1 MAERSLLLVLH
12 DVAPETWPDYRP
24 FVEAVDA
31 LGQVPMTWLVVPD
44 FHHRNPLEADEK
56 FCELLSRRVARGDEL
71 ALHGFYHYDDAP
83 PPRTPGQY
91 FMRRIYTWEGE
102 FYALDHAEAKA
113 RLAAGIELFR
123 RRGWPVSASP
133 PATDR
138 GPRSGLERA
147 QCLASRPLLGTQR
160 AAPAGLARS
169 AGDPSRTPSGRHA
182 PSLFPRILAAYPAH
196 PAVRGTPA
204 ADQDR
209 LAGAPPR
216 PGPRGM
222 SRGWLLLFGLIG
234 ASLIPLVLGGS
245 DMFPRLRAFPLDS
258 LLLMFGMI
266 VVCWFINRRGLRPA
280 QTSAVFAVDQL
291 ADLTFFLCAL
301 GAILIYALSHSLSP
315 NMESSLIFSAVFL
328 VGLFVGAVMLIRYLH
343 QVIRFNGRV
352 LARLG
357 VSSRKRLH
365 WGRKILHFRIAL
377 HDSLRLPKR
386 RLLAVFLLSS
396 THWLLRFSVLDL
408 TLRGLG
414 VDIQWAWTFLIQMV
428 SLSAGQLSLIPGG
441 AGGTELTSA
450 ALLAPMIGKST
461 AAAAI
466 VIWRAVTFYFYLVAG
481 GPVFAVL
488 AGRPLLKKLIS
499 SREASS

>member
-1 MAERSLLLVLH
+1 
-12 DVAPETWPDYRP
+12 
-24 FVEAVDA
+24 
-31 LGQVPMTWLVVPD
+31 
-44 FHHRNPLEADEK
+44 
-56 FCELLSRRVARGDEL
+56 
-71 ALHGFYHYDDAP
+71 
-83 PPRTPGQY
+83 
-91 FMRRIYTWEGE
+91 MRRIYTWEGE

-123 RRGWPVSASP
+123 RRGWPLHGFVAPAWLMSAGTRQ
-133 PATDR
+133 AL
-138 GPRSGLERA
+138 GESGLRYTSDPSNLYRLPHLQPIEAPGLVWSARSAWRRGLSWALSEQRRRA
-147 QCLASRPLLGTQR
+147 WR
-160 AAPAGLARS
+160 AAPVIRLDSIRS
-169 AGDPSRTPSGRHA
+169 TCAIAFPANTGCVPCA
-182 PSLFPRILAAYPAH
+182 PCCPR
-196 PAVRGTPA
+196 TPA

-266 VVCWFINRRGLRPA
+266 VVCWFINGLRLRLLLAGRAGKLGQLQSVGIIMASEFAFCATPGGSGGPLTLMALLARRGLRPA

-481 GPVFAVL
+481 GRCSPCSPDA
-488 AGRPLLKKLIS
+488 RC
-499 SREASS
+499 

>member
-1 MAERSLLLVLH
+1 
-12 DVAPETWPDYRP
+12 
-24 FVEAVDA
+24 
-31 LGQVPMTWLVVPD
+31 
-44 FHHRNPLEADEK
+44 
-56 FCELLSRRVARGDEL
+56 
-71 ALHGFYHYDDAP
+71 
-83 PPRTPGQY
+83 
-91 FMRRIYTWEGE
+91 
-102 FYALDHAEAKA
+102 
-113 RLAAGIELFR
+113 
-123 RRGWPVSASP
+123 
-133 PATDR
+133 
-138 GPRSGLERA
+138 
-147 QCLASRPLLGTQR
+147 
-160 AAPAGLARS
+160 
-169 AGDPSRTPSGRHA
+169 
-182 PSLFPRILAAYPAH
+182 
-196 PAVRGTPA
+196 
-204 ADQDR
+204 
-209 LAGAPPR
+209 
-216 PGPRGM
+216 M

-245 DMFPRLRAFPLDS
+245 DMFSRLRAFPLDS

-266 VVCWFINRRGLRPA
+266 VVCWFINGLRLRLLLAGRAGKLGQLQSVGIIMASEFAFCATPGA
-280 QTSAVFAVDQL
+280 GRAVFAVDQL

>member
-1 MAERSLLLVLH
+1 
-12 DVAPETWPDYRP
+12 
-24 FVEAVDA
+24 
-31 LGQVPMTWLVVPD
+31 
-44 FHHRNPLEADEK
+44 
-56 FCELLSRRVARGDEL
+56 
-71 ALHGFYHYDDAP
+71 
-83 PPRTPGQY
+83 
-91 FMRRIYTWEGE
+91 
-102 FYALDHAEAKA
+102 
-113 RLAAGIELFR
+113 
-123 RRGWPVSASP
+123 
-133 PATDR
+133 
-138 GPRSGLERA
+138 
-147 QCLASRPLLGTQR
+147 
-160 AAPAGLARS
+160 
-169 AGDPSRTPSGRHA
+169 
-182 PSLFPRILAAYPAH
+182 
-196 PAVRGTPA
+196 
-204 ADQDR
+204 
-209 LAGAPPR
+209 
-216 PGPRGM
+216 M

-234 ASLIPLVLGGS
+234 ASLIPLVLSGS
-245 DMFPRLRAFPLDS
+245 DMFSRLRAFPLDS

-266 VVCWFINRRGLRPA
+266 VVCWFINGLRLRLLLAGRAGKLGQLQSVGIIMASEFAFCATPGGSGGPLTLMALLARRGLRPA

>member
-1 MAERSLLLVLH
+1 
-12 DVAPETWPDYRP
+12 
-24 FVEAVDA
+24 
-31 LGQVPMTWLVVPD
+31 
-44 FHHRNPLEADEK
+44 
-56 FCELLSRRVARGDEL
+56 
-71 ALHGFYHYDDAP
+71 
-83 PPRTPGQY
+83 
-91 FMRRIYTWEGE
+91 
-102 FYALDHAEAKA
+102 
-113 RLAAGIELFR
+113 
-123 RRGWPVSASP
+123 
-133 PATDR
+133 
-138 GPRSGLERA
+138 
-147 QCLASRPLLGTQR
+147 
-160 AAPAGLARS
+160 
-169 AGDPSRTPSGRHA
+169 
-182 PSLFPRILAAYPAH
+182 
-196 PAVRGTPA
+196 
-204 ADQDR
+204 
-209 LAGAPPR
+209 
-216 PGPRGM
+216 M

-266 VVCWFINRRGLRPA
+266 VVCWFINGLRLRLLLAGRAGKLGQLQSVGIIMASEFAFCATPGGSGGPLTLMALLARRGLRPA

-328 VGLFVGAVMLIRYLH
+328 IGLFVGAVMLIRYLH

-414 VDIQWAWTFLIQMV
+414 VDIQWTWTFLIQMV

>member
-1 MAERSLLLVLH
+1 
-12 DVAPETWPDYRP
+12 
-24 FVEAVDA
+24 
-31 LGQVPMTWLVVPD
+31 
-44 FHHRNPLEADEK
+44 
-56 FCELLSRRVARGDEL
+56 
-71 ALHGFYHYDDAP
+71 
-83 PPRTPGQY
+83 
-91 FMRRIYTWEGE
+91 
-102 FYALDHAEAKA
+102 
-113 RLAAGIELFR
+113 
-123 RRGWPVSASP
+123 
-133 PATDR
+133 
-138 GPRSGLERA
+138 
-147 QCLASRPLLGTQR
+147 
-160 AAPAGLARS
+160 
-169 AGDPSRTPSGRHA
+169 
-182 PSLFPRILAAYPAH
+182 
-196 PAVRGTPA
+196 
-204 ADQDR
+204 
-209 LAGAPPR
+209 
-216 PGPRGM
+216 M

-245 DMFPRLRAFPLDS
+245 DMFSRLRAFPLDS

-266 VVCWFINRRGLRPA
+266 VVCWFINGLRLRLLLAGRAGKLGQLQSVGIIMASEFAFCATPGGSGGPLTLMALLARRGLRPA

-428 SLSAGQLSLIPGG
+428 SAQRRTALADPRRRRRHRTDLGGPAGPHDRQVDGGGGHRHLASGDLLFLPRRRRPGVRRARRTPAAEEADQQSRGFFLSVSSALASPVSLALSWIRRQS
-441 AGGTELTSA
+441 SA
-450 ALLAPMIGKST
+450 APGNS
-461 AAAAI
+461 
-466 VIWRAVTFYFYLVAG
+466 VPSSSPRA
-481 GPVFAVL
+481 
-488 AGRPLLKKLIS
+488 S
-499 SREASS
+499 MS

>member
-1 MAERSLLLVLH
+1 
-12 DVAPETWPDYRP
+12 
-24 FVEAVDA
+24 
-31 LGQVPMTWLVVPD
+31 
-44 FHHRNPLEADEK
+44 
-56 FCELLSRRVARGDEL
+56 
-71 ALHGFYHYDDAP
+71 
-83 PPRTPGQY
+83 
-91 FMRRIYTWEGE
+91 
-102 FYALDHAEAKA
+102 
-113 RLAAGIELFR
+113 
-123 RRGWPVSASP
+123 
-133 PATDR
+133 
-138 GPRSGLERA
+138 
-147 QCLASRPLLGTQR
+147 
-160 AAPAGLARS
+160 
-169 AGDPSRTPSGRHA
+169 
-182 PSLFPRILAAYPAH
+182 
-196 PAVRGTPA
+196 
-204 ADQDR
+204 
-209 LAGAPPR
+209 
-216 PGPRGM
+216 M

-245 DMFPRLRAFPLDS
+245 DMFSRLRAFPLDS

-266 VVCWFINRRGLRPA
+266 VVCWFINGLRLRLLLAGRAGKLGQLQSVGIIMASEFAFCATPGGSGGPLTLMALLARRGLRPA

-315 NMESSLIFSAVFL
+315 NMESSLIFSAVFPGRPVRRRGNADPL
-328 VGLFVGAVMLIRYLH
+328 PAPGDPLQRAGSGAARRVIAQAPALGPQDPAFPHCPARQPAPAETTPAGGLPSQQYA
-343 QVIRFNGRV
+343 
-352 LARLG
+352 LA
-357 VSSRKRLH
+357 
-365 WGRKILHFRIAL
+365 
-377 HDSLRLPKR
+377 
-386 RLLAVFLLSS
+386 
-396 THWLLRFSVLDL
+396 TRFSVLDL

>member
-1 MAERSLLLVLH
+1 
-12 DVAPETWPDYRP
+12 
-24 FVEAVDA
+24 
-31 LGQVPMTWLVVPD
+31 
-44 FHHRNPLEADEK
+44 
-56 FCELLSRRVARGDEL
+56 
-71 ALHGFYHYDDAP
+71 
-83 PPRTPGQY
+83 
-91 FMRRIYTWEGE
+91 
-102 FYALDHAEAKA
+102 
-113 RLAAGIELFR
+113 
-123 RRGWPVSASP
+123 
-133 PATDR
+133 
-138 GPRSGLERA
+138 
-147 QCLASRPLLGTQR
+147 
-160 AAPAGLARS
+160 
-169 AGDPSRTPSGRHA
+169 
-182 PSLFPRILAAYPAH
+182 
-196 PAVRGTPA
+196 
-204 ADQDR
+204 
-209 LAGAPPR
+209 
-216 PGPRGM
+216 M

-245 DMFPRLRAFPLDS
+245 DMFSRLRAFPLDS

-266 VVCWFINRRGLRPA
+266 VVCWFINGLRLRLLLAGRAGKLGQLQSVGIIMASEFAFCATPGGSGGPLTLVALLARRGLRPA

-441 AGGTELTSA
+441 AGGT
-450 ALLAPMIGKST
+450 
-461 AAAAI
+461 
-466 VIWRAVTFYFYLVAG
+466 
-481 GPVFAVL
+481 
-488 AGRPLLKKLIS
+488 
-499 SREASS
+499 

>member
-1 MAERSLLLVLH
+1 
-12 DVAPETWPDYRP
+12 
-24 FVEAVDA
+24 
-31 LGQVPMTWLVVPD
+31 
-44 FHHRNPLEADEK
+44 
-56 FCELLSRRVARGDEL
+56 
-71 ALHGFYHYDDAP
+71 
-83 PPRTPGQY
+83 
-91 FMRRIYTWEGE
+91 
-102 FYALDHAEAKA
+102 
-113 RLAAGIELFR
+113 
-123 RRGWPVSASP
+123 
-133 PATDR
+133 
-138 GPRSGLERA
+138 
-147 QCLASRPLLGTQR
+147 
-160 AAPAGLARS
+160 
-169 AGDPSRTPSGRHA
+169 
-182 PSLFPRILAAYPAH
+182 
-196 PAVRGTPA
+196 
-204 ADQDR
+204 
-209 LAGAPPR
+209 
-216 PGPRGM
+216 M

-245 DMFPRLRAFPLDS
+245 DMFSRLRAFPLDS

-266 VVCWFINRRGLRPA
+266 VVCWFINGLRLRLLLAGRAGKLGQLQSVGIIMASEFAFCATPGGSGGPLTLMALLARRGLRPA

-408 TLRGLG
+408 TRGPGIAHVRSSGCRPRPAFQGSRLSRTPPSCCRVPVRGLPG
-414 VDIQWAWTFLIQMV
+414 D
-428 SLSAGQLSLIPGG
+428 SAVRARAP
-441 AGGTELTSA
+441 AFPRPCPA
-450 ALLAPMIGKST
+450 APCLRHCRG
-461 AAAAI
+461 
-466 VIWRAVTFYFYLVAG
+466 
-481 GPVFAVL
+481 
-488 AGRPLLKKLIS
+488 
-499 SREASS
+499 E

>member
-1 MAERSLLLVLH
+1 
-12 DVAPETWPDYRP
+12 
-24 FVEAVDA
+24 
-31 LGQVPMTWLVVPD
+31 
-44 FHHRNPLEADEK
+44 
-56 FCELLSRRVARGDEL
+56 
-71 ALHGFYHYDDAP
+71 
-83 PPRTPGQY
+83 
-91 FMRRIYTWEGE
+91 
-102 FYALDHAEAKA
+102 
-113 RLAAGIELFR
+113 
-123 RRGWPVSASP
+123 
-133 PATDR
+133 
-138 GPRSGLERA
+138 
-147 QCLASRPLLGTQR
+147 
-160 AAPAGLARS
+160 
-169 AGDPSRTPSGRHA
+169 
-182 PSLFPRILAAYPAH
+182 
-196 PAVRGTPA
+196 
-204 ADQDR
+204 
-209 LAGAPPR
+209 
-216 PGPRGM
+216 M

-266 VVCWFINRRGLRPA
+266 VVCWFINGLRLRLLLAGRAGKLGQLQSVGIIMASEFAFCATPGGSGGPLTLMALLARRGLRPA

-428 SLSAGQLSLIPGG
+428 SLSAGQLADPRRRRRHRADLGGPAGPHDRQVDGGGGHRHLASGDLLFLPRRRRPGVRRARRTPAAEEADQQSRGFFLSASSALASPVSLALSWIRRQS
-441 AGGTELTSA
+441 SA
-450 ALLAPMIGKST
+450 APGNS
-461 AAAAI
+461 
-466 VIWRAVTFYFYLVAG
+466 VPSSSPRA
-481 GPVFAVL
+481 
-488 AGRPLLKKLIS
+488 S
-499 SREASS
+499 MS